1 MTDDVGEDD
10 RGVGREVEQ
19 DQLRALKR
27 LEADADAVALAD
39 GFGMPLAAPGTDLLA
54 DLTPQSKENR

>member
-1 MTDDVGEDD
+1 M
-10 RGVGREVEQ
+10 GREVEQ